1 MAAGVFKEKSDEIVL
16 SLHLFM
22 PFISSAAQKG
32 DSWAKSS
39 VFSKQSVIDELILC
53 GFASERVREK
63 DYFSKPKP
71 NRSLNKGGVDAQYP
85 LSQQRISCVQH

>member
-1 MAAGVFKEKSDEIVL
+1 MMRPQLQRENLCLLKLLKWQLEYLRKKSDEIVP
-16 SLHLFM
+16 SLLLFM
-22 PFISSAAQKG
+22 PFISSAARKG

-63 DYFSKPKP
+63 DYFPQAKT
-71 NRSLNKGGVDAQYP
+71 Q
-85 LSQQRISCVQH
+85 